1 MTSAQHNPSY
11 AQEGKCVHAAQVIGK
26 GAGSLTKGLAS
37 EHETAARREESG
49 ETAMQAG
56 RSGVVVDR
64 YLMGR

>member
-1 MTSAQHNPSY
+1 M
-11 AQEGKCVHAAQVIGK
+11 HAAQVIGK